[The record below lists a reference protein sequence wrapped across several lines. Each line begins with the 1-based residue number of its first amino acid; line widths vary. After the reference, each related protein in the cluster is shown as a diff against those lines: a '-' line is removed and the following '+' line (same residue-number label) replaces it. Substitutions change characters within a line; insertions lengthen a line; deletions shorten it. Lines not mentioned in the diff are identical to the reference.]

1 MSGLDS
7 DSFKVISNV
16 SALLFFTFSYVR
28 KEKTLPSTCSDF
40 EVFKNYWFNFCCM
53 FKNPISMALVSSYQP
68 TRAQIS
74 RTSIQR
80 LYIAMKHL
88 FMRGA
93 YKPLGISG
101 ETIIESLLALKPEI
115 YGSIADPEKVEL
127 DGLLYIFQ
135 RLPKGI
141 EQCRYIKLISREGYE
156 NSNFEKHVPP
166 RRVRNCYRIDADQMY
181 IEMTR
186 GGSDIYDI
194 LTHLTFMYIEA
205 EKIRKNALDVKD
217 RKNQNWTKLESI
229 VQQMHNQEEVNI
241 DIGLTCLNTLL
252 GRTFSEVSAAYEKFE
267 QSDGVNNLFEI
278 TYWLGKLSMDEYF
291 DGNDREIT
299 FSPALRENLGH
310 HLYGESWAHHIKNT
324 LFENKLIERP
334 IHIISANLHSVMNC
348 FYAKA
353 ALGKSLKHESIEP
366 FAEVLSQSGND
377 DLRDKVKTF
386 ALKNGMIRLS
396 DISGTNIG
404 VQIFDTARIDASALP
419 AGLNI
424 QQNEIKKMPVII
436 VMDYAFGEQ
445 AYETMDELLKP
456 FENGNGDK
464 TFLNVMSVNIM
475 GKAGILEGKK
485 GDIMIP
491 TAHVFEGSADNY
503 PFKNELK
510 AGMFENAGLGVYEG
524 TMITVLGTS
533 LQNKDILTY
542 FMKSS
547 WKAVGL
553 EMEGAHYQKAI
564 QSASRIRKSIRSNVV
579 LRYAYYA
586 SDNPLETG
594 STLASGSLG
603 LDGVKPTYLI
613 TMEILKGCIV

>member
-1 MSGLDS
+1 
-7 DSFKVISNV
+7 
-16 SALLFFTFSYVR
+16 
-28 KEKTLPSTCSDF
+28 
-40 EVFKNYWFNFCCM
+40 
-53 FKNPISMALVSSYQP
+53 MAAYFSYQP

-101 ETIIESLLALKPEI
+101 ETIIDALLALKPEI

-127 DGLLYIFQ
+127 NGLLYIFQ
-135 RLPKGI
+135 RLPMGI

-156 NSNFEKHVPP
+156 NSQFEKHVPP

-186 GGSDIYDI
+186 GGSDVYDI

-205 EKIRKNALDVKD
+205 EKIRKNALDIKD
-217 RKNQNWTKLESI
+217 RKNQNWTMLEDIVRKLK
-229 VQQMHNQEEVNI
+229 NGEEVNK
-241 DIGLTCLNTLL
+241 DIGLTCLNVLL
-252 GRTFSEVSAAYEKFE
+252 GRTFSEVAVTYEKFE
-267 QSDGVNNLFEI
+267 KSSGVNSLFEI

-310 HLYGESWAHHIKNT
+310 HLYGERWANHIKKT
-324 LFENKLIERP
+324 LFDLNLIDRP

-353 ALGKSLKHESIEP
+353 ALHKKLKHDHIEP
-366 FAEVLSQSGND
+366 YAEVLSQSGND
-377 DLRDKVKTF
+377 ALRDKVKDF
-386 ALKNGMIRLS
+386 ALKNGMIQLS

-404 VQIFDTARIDASALP
+404 VQIFDLAQTDIKNLP
-419 AGLNI
+419 KGLTMTKK
-424 QQNEIKKMPVII
+424 EISGTPVII

-456 FENGNGDK
+456 YETEPGKK
-464 TFLNVMSVNIM
+464 TFLNVLSVNIM
-475 GKAGILEGKK
+475 GKAGILEGTK

-503 PFKNELK
+503 PVKNELK
-510 AGMFENAGLGVYEG
+510 TSMFKNSGLGVYEG

-564 QSASRIRKSIRSNVV
+564 QSASKIRKSIKNNVK

-613 TMEILKGCIV
+613 TMEILKGCLG

>member
-1 MSGLDS
+1 
-7 DSFKVISNV
+7 
-16 SALLFFTFSYVR
+16 
-28 KEKTLPSTCSDF
+28 
-40 EVFKNYWFNFCCM
+40 
-53 FKNPISMALVSSYQP
+53 MAAYFSYQP

-101 ETIIESLLALKPEI
+101 ETIIDALLALKPEI

-127 DGLLYIFQ
+127 NGLLYIFQ
-135 RLPKGI
+135 RLPMGI

-156 NSNFEKHVPP
+156 NSQFEKHVPP

-205 EKIRKNALDVKD
+205 EKIRKNALDIKD
-217 RKNQNWTKLESI
+217 RKNQNWTMLEDIVRKLK
-229 VQQMHNQEEVNI
+229 NGEEVNK
-241 DIGLTCLNTLL
+241 DIGLTCLNVLL
-252 GRTFSEVSAAYEKFE
+252 GRTFSEVAVTYEKFE
-267 QSDGVNNLFEI
+267 KSSGVNSLFEI

-310 HLYGESWAHHIKNT
+310 HLYGERWANHIKKT
-324 LFENKLIERP
+324 LFDLNLIDRP

-353 ALGKSLKHESIEP
+353 ALHKKLKHDYIEP
-366 FAEVLSQSGND
+366 YAEVLSQSGND
-377 DLRDKVKTF
+377 VLRDKVKDF
-386 ALKNGMIRLS
+386 ALKNGMIQLS

-404 VQIFDTARIDASALP
+404 VQIFDLAQTDIKNLP
-419 AGLNI
+419 KGLTMTKK
-424 QQNEIKKMPVII
+424 EISETPVII

-456 FENGNGDK
+456 YEIQPGKK
-464 TFLNVMSVNIM
+464 TFLNVLSVNIM
-475 GKAGILEGKK
+475 GKAGILEGTK

-503 PFKNELK
+503 PVKNELT
-510 AGMFENAGLGVYEG
+510 ASMFKNSGLGVYEG

-564 QSASRIRKSIRSNVV
+564 QSASKIRKSIKNNVK

-613 TMEILKGCIV
+613 TMEILKGCLG